1 MAVPHGSTALTNP
14 EKINT
19 SAKITLHKA
28 TNPFLPLILQ
38 QTIYLFFLSIFF
50 LQTLFRQFRH
60 TTGSLSQATGYILLE
75 ILEIRSPIRLLQSGC
90 SLFSDMAPDIP
101 MFFSPFSAPE
111 TSTKPHR
118 PTLTRYPL
126 GLFHGDRV
134 RKQVQLQSTL
144 MGSPDPHLIRAPLYS
159 ILSTHCISDKY
170 SYFSFTI
177 IS

>member
-60 TTGSLSQATGYILLE
+60 TTGSLSHKLPNTSCWRYW
-75 ILEIRSPIRLLQSGC
+75 RSAHPSGFC
-90 SLFSDMAPDIP
+90 NRTV
-101 MFFSPFSAPE
+101 PFSATWRQTYPC
-111 TSTKPHR
+111 SCHR
-118 PTLTRYPL
+118 SLPLRPPRNLISQQCPDTLCGFFMATE
-126 GLFHGDRV
+126 F
-134 RKQVQLQSTL
+134 
-144 MGSPDPHLIRAPLYS
+144 GS
-159 ILSTHCISDKY
+159 K
-170 SYFSFTI
+170 FSFRVPLWVHLTLI
-177 IS
+177 